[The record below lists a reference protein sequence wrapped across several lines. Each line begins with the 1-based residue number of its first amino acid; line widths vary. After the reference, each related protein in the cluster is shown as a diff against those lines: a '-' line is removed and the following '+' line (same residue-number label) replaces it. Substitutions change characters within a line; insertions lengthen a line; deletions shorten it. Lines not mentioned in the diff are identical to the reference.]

1 MVHRNGKPEN
11 HVGPFV
17 PTAVIIFVLLG
28 LMVLMS
34 KTGLLELAAQQRPF

>member
-1 MVHRNGKPEN
+1 MVHRNSKPDN
-11 HVGPFV
+11 RLSPLV